1 MLVQILVMLEDH
13 LHQRNIDSGAVDS
26 RSRLLRLRLV
36 QCGSLWLA
44 IGFQMVPIVKRTVLQ
59 QLGEYIQVKTKSRER
74 HTALRSI
81 DTGSCLCSA
90 IVSWI
95 TWIYK
100 RRFWW
105 AGELLLLYW
114 MLIWASNSW
123 THALLQ
129 LMLGSVLPLQEKQE
143 GIPSLFPFM

>member
-44 IGFQMVPIVKRTVLQ
+44 IGFQMVPIVKWTVLQ
-59 QLGEYIQVKTKSRER
+59 QLGEYIQVKSMSRKR

-90 IVSWI
+90 IVS
-95 TWIYK
+95 
-100 RRFWW
+100 
-105 AGELLLLYW
+105 
-114 MLIWASNSW
+114 
-123 THALLQ
+123 
-129 LMLGSVLPLQEKQE
+129 
-143 GIPSLFPFM
+143 